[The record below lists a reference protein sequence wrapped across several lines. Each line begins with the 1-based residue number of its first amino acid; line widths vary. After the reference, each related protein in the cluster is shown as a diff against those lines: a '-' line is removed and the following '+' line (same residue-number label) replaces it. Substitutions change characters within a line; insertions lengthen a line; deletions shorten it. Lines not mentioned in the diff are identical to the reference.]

1 MFRKLPSFFKLYRAD
16 VLLLS
21 FLAFFAGRILGNDH
35 FSWSFLVQA
44 LFIALFPY
52 NFVYTLNSITDVT
65 EDSANK
71 PWRPLP
77 SGMISRRDALLW
89 LLFLTFG
96 SIAGTVIMF
105 EGLEKYLV
113 FSILIFGVFYSL
125 PPLVLKKRGL
135 LACLVTGSGIAYP
148 MIIAGGI
155 DFLPCSL
162 SLLLHVLGVTA
173 LKDLSDTEGDIL
185 AGRKNNLGIRKTC
198 AISAFFMLCS
208 AVGFLMSRQIA
219 AVIIPASSLLILF
232 GSFVF
237 AGKSFNKKIYGRM
250 ILITGIT
257 AVIAIAALRSGLC

>member
-16 VLLLS
+16 VFLLS

-35 FSWSFLVQA
+35 FSWFFLVQA

-77 SGMISRRDALLW
+77 KGVISRRDAVLW

-96 SIAGTVIMF
+96 SILGTVILF

-125 PPLVLKKRGL
+125 PPFVLKKRGI
-135 LACLVTGSGIAYP
+135 LACFVTGVGIAYP
-148 MIIAGGI
+148 MIIAGGER
-155 DFLPCSL
+155 FLPCSL
-162 SLLLHVLGVTA
+162 SLLLHVLGVTF
-173 LKDLSDTEGDIL
+173 LKDLSDTEGDII
-185 AGRKNNLGIRKTC
+185 AGRKNRISVGKTC
-198 AISAFFMLCS
+198 AISVLFMVLS
-208 AVGFLMSRQIA
+208 AVGFMLGEQKIA
-219 AVIIPASSLLILF
+219 AILPASSIIVLLINF
-232 GSFVF
+232 FSVKEDF
-237 AGKSFNKKIYGRM
+237 AKKIYGR
-250 ILITGIT
+250 IIFVTGIA
-257 AVIAIAALRSGLC
+257 AVIAIAVLKIGC